1 MAHIL
6 FGSIWHTY
14 GGFLM
19 LGYQRHTYLQ
29 AVRSLGRTRTVDH
42 RGMGRSE
49 EESTRVRAKDLTRQS
64 LLVKRKKAARYF
76 AIFSSFSMC
85 RIYYLSHSGPC
96 CVLGHFQL
104 SFHGQAFDDAWSFRS
119 FSFKTSRRKTKWTK
133 APKSLKTIVP
143 HWRTLVA
150 TSRASCLGRSR

>member
-42 RGMGRSE
+42 RGMGGSK
-49 EESTRVRAKDLTRQS
+49 EESTHVRVIDVNQQALI
-64 LLVKRKKAARYF
+64 VKRKKTARYF
-76 AIFSSFSMC
+76 RVSQCVEFIISS
-85 RIYYLSHSGPC
+85 
-96 CVLGHFQL
+96 
-104 SFHGQAFDDAWSFRS
+104 
-119 FSFKTSRRKTKWTK
+119 
-133 APKSLKTIVP
+133 
-143 HWRTLVA
+143 
-150 TSRASCLGRSR
+150 